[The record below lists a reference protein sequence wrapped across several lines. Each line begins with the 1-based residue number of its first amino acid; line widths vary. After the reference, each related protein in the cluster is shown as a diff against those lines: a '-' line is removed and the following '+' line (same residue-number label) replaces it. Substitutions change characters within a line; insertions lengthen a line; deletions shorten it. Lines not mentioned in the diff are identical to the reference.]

1 MVGKKLS
8 AVSLLGGAVTLLLA
22 ACGSSSASGGGSG
35 ADKSYTVT
43 IDQPVFTVAGAP
55 IYIALAKG
63 FFKAH
68 GVEIKFSTLNTAAT
82 VEEALKAGSIQ
93 FATGGAFNIVE
104 ADQKGAGYQVVENF
118 GAPTLQLCVA
128 KTFAQQQ
135 SISAATPL
143 KEMLT
148 KLKGA
153 AFGVNGFGSPVTIPL
168 YYLLKADA
176 GVDPTTWVKT
186 VNLGSVSA
194 AQTAFERG
202 QISVLVNSPPVC
214 QQTSGK
220 GEVLLTTGFLPE
232 FKSIPYQAFYG
243 EKTWM
248 SQHAAATGAVAQAM
262 AEGNKYVVQHA
273 ASAAAILHEKYFP
286 TVSTAS
292 ILSLINTYY
301 AHTIPVDGRA
311 SAEGWQQVNKI
322 MLESGAVT
330 AAPSS
335 NEGVMWTNKYLSS

>member
-1 MVGKKLS
+1 MVNRKLS
-8 AVSLLGGAVTLLLA
+8 AVSLLGGAAMLLLA
-22 ACGSSSASGGGSG
+22 ACGSSPASGGAG
-35 ADKSYTVT
+35 AVKSYTIT

-68 GVEIKFSTLNTAAT
+68 GVNIKFSTLSTAAT

-104 ADQKGAGYQVVENF
+104 ADQQGAGYQVVEDF

-135 SISAATPL
+135 GISATTPL

-148 KLKGA
+148 KLRGA
-153 AFGVNGFGSPVTIPL
+153 SFGVNGFGSPVTIPL

-176 GVDPTTWVKT
+176 KVDPTTWVKT

-194 AQTAFERG
+194 AQTAFEQG

-214 QQTSGK
+214 QQTAGK

-243 EKTWM
+243 ETTWM
-248 SQHAAATGAVAQAM
+248 NQHPGATTAVVQAM
-262 AEGNKYVVQHA
+262 AEGNKFVVQHA
-273 ASAAAILHEKYFP
+273 ASAAAILHAKYFP
-286 TVSTAS
+286 TVPTAS
-292 ILSLINTYY
+292 ILGLINTYY

-311 SAEGWQQVNKI
+311 SLQGWQQINKI
-322 MLESGAVT
+322 MLDSGAVT
-330 AAPSS
+330 ATPSPK
-335 NEGVMWTNKYLSS
+335 EGVMWTNKYLSS